1 LTSLSWFAVLQ
12 SLISAGLV
20 AVLWVLHARLGRRP
34 FFLWWG
40 WAWTMFAVYLLL
52 GVLTLPLSA
61 TWSLTVGAL
70 AFLATVCGYLQPALL
85 MVGVASLRSST
96 ERGDAPHPGTSTRVR
111 RWRTLGI
118 AAALAAGMVAFAVSL
133 ALPDALDSFAV
144 RVAPRAWALAA
155 AALVSV
161 AVFVQ
166 RGREQQSLACHV
178 TAISCLV
185 YSIVQAIYGVAM
197 TGRLVAG
204 AAGPFAAIFD
214 ADAALRPLLFLVDV
228 VSAYGICLGMVLL
241 LVEDFTRS
249 RRALEESLRRQRE
262 ALDENA
268 VLQAEIAER
277 RRVERALRDSEDRYR
292 DLVEHSEDLICTH
305 DLDGRILSIND
316 PPARILGYS
325 PGELGRMTIRQLLA
339 PDIKDRFDAYIDELR
354 RDGVARGLLAV
365 MTRRGDRRMWEF
377 RSTLRTDGVPVP
389 IVRGMAHD
397 VTERVKAER
406 ALRVS
411 EAKFAAAFRAS
422 PCSIAISTLDDGRV
436 IEINDACQRHTGY
449 HRSEVLGVTAQELG
463 LWIDPNDR
471 ADVVADLKAHAKVV
485 NREVRWRSKAG
496 DELTVLFSADTIVM
510 DGQPHV
516 LSVALDV
523 TAQRQVEVRHRAIL
537 RALPDWVFLMSAD
550 GVFLDCHVKD
560 REFLLAEPEDFI
572 GRHVTEVLPPEL
584 ASDLTRLFNHV
595 ARTDQ
600 PGTHEYFVPVAG
612 QIRYYEVR
620 AVRCNNRILTIVRD
634 VTEGKRAEHQARDL
648 RQELAHISRV
658 STLAALTGSLAHE
671 IRQPLAAIRTNAQAA
686 RRLIGQPGPDVAEL
700 GNALA
705 DIVAD
710 SQRANDVIERVSAL
724 LRRETSAHGPVD
736 VNAGLEE
743 VVKVLRADLVARRI
757 ALAVELEPDLPRVFG
772 DRVQLQQVALNLLM
786 NACDAV
792 EHQPDGSRRISLRTA
807 VDEDS
812 VVVSV
817 TDYGTGLTDEQ
828 VTRAFEPFYTT
839 RVNGMGLG
847 LPICQM
853 IMDLHDGILAADRN
867 GGQGMRFSFRLPALP
882 SAAAAVRHSA
892 GRGESTPRGD
902 DRVGLL

>member
-1 LTSLSWFAVLQ
+1 MTSLTWFAALQ

-40 WAWTMFAVYLLL
+40 WAWTVFAVYLLL
-52 GVLTLPLSA
+52 GALTLPLSA
-61 TWSLTVGAL
+61 TWSPAVGTL
-70 AFLATVCGYLQPALL
+70 AFLATICGYLQPALL
-85 MVGVASLRSST
+85 MVGVASLRSPNG
-96 ERGDAPHPGTSTRVR
+96 RGGAARPLGDTMPVPA
-111 RWRTLGI
+111 WRTLGI
-118 AAALAAGMVAFAVSL
+118 AAALVAATVIFLVSL
-133 ALPDALDSFAV
+133 GQTDPIDSFST
-144 RVAPRAWALAA
+144 RVAPRAWALAG
-155 AALVSV
+155 AALFSV
-161 AVFVQ
+161 VVFVR
-166 RGREQQSLACHV
+166 RGREIRSLACYV
-178 TAISCLV
+178 TAVSCLV
-185 YSIVQAIYGVAM
+185 YSFVQTVYGVAL

-204 AAGPFAAIFD
+204 AAAPFASIFD
-214 ADAALRPLLFLVDV
+214 DGAGLRPFLFLVDV

-249 RRALEESLRRQRE
+249 RLALEESLRVQRE

-268 VLQAEIAER
+268 VLQAEISER

-325 PGELGRMTIRQLLA
+325 PDELARMTVQQLLA
-339 PDIKDRFDAYIDELR
+339 PDIRDRFDAYIAEIGR
-354 RDGVARGLLAV
+354 KGIARGLLAV
-365 MTRRGDRRMWEF
+365 VTRGGDRRMWEF

-389 IVRGMAHD
+389 IVRGTAHD

-422 PCSIAISTLDDGRV
+422 PCSIAISTLEDGRV
-436 IEINDACQRHTGY
+436 IEINDACQQHTGY
-449 HRSEVLGVTAQELG
+449 RRTEVIGRSAQELR
-463 LWIDPNDR
+463 LWIDPRER
-471 ADVVADLKAHAKVV
+471 ADIVADLKEHGRVV

-496 DELTVLFSADTIVM
+496 DELTVLYSADTISM
-510 DGQPHV
+510 HGQAYM

-523 TAQRQVEVRHRAIL
+523 TAHRQVEVRHRAIL
-537 RALPDWVFLMSAD
+537 RALPDWVFLMSPE

-560 REFLLAEPEDFI
+560 REFLLAAPEDFV

-584 ASDLTRLFNHV
+584 AADLTRLFDQV
-595 ARTDQ
+595 ARRDQ
-600 PGTHEYFVPVAG
+600 PGTFEYFVPVGG

-620 AVRCNNRILTIVRD
+620 AVRCNDRILTIVRD

-648 RQELAHISRV
+648 RRELAHISRV

-686 RRLIGQPGPDVAEL
+686 RRLIGQPGHEVADL
-700 GNALA
+700 RDALA

-724 LRRETSAHGPVD
+724 LRRDTSEHDAVD
-736 VNAGLEE
+736 LNAGLDE
-743 VVKVLRADLVARRI
+743 VVKVLRADVVARRI
-757 ALAVELEPDLPRVFG
+757 SLAVDLEPNLPRVFG

-792 EHQPDGSRRISLRTA
+792 EHQPDEARRVSLSTS
-807 VDEDS
+807 VDEDW

-817 TDYGTGLTDEQ
+817 TDQGAGLTDEE
-828 VTRAFEPFYTT
+828 VGKAFEPFFTT

-853 IMDLHDGILAADRN
+853 IMHLHDGAIGAGRN
-867 GGQGMRFSFRLPALP
+867 GHGMRFSFKLPALA
-882 SAAAAVRHSA
+882 SADAGADAARPAM
-892 GRGESTPRGD
+892 RGES
-902 DRVGLL
+902 VNSM

>member
-1 LTSLSWFAVLQ
+1 MTSLSWFAVLQ

-20 AVLWVLHARLGRRP
+20 TVLWVLHARLGRRP

-61 TWSLTVGAL
+61 KWSPAVGTL
-70 AFLATVCGYLQPALL
+70 AFLATICGYLQPVLL
-85 MVGVASLRSST
+85 MVGVASLRSSVT
-96 ERGDAPHPGTSTRVR
+96 PERA
-111 RWRTLGI
+111 WRTLGI
-118 AAALAAGMVAFAVSL
+118 ASALVAAIVTFFASL
-133 ALPDALDSFAV
+133 ALHNAIDSFSL
-144 RVAPRAWALAA
+144 RLAPRAWALAA
-155 AALVSV
+155 AAIFSV
-161 AVFVQ
+161 VVFVR
-166 RGREQQSLACHV
+166 RGRETGSLACYE
-178 TAISCLV
+178 TAIACLV
-185 YSIVQAIYGVAM
+185 YSLVQAVYGVAA

-204 AAGPFAAIFD
+204 AAAPFAAIFND
-214 ADAALRPLLFLVDV
+214 EAALRPLLFLVDV

-268 VLQAEIAER
+268 VLQTEISER
-277 RRVERALRDSEDRYR
+277 RRIEQALRDSEDRYR
-292 DLVEHSEDLICTH
+292 DLVEHSEDLIATH
-305 DLDGRILSIND
+305 DLEGRLLTVND

-325 PGELGRMTIRQLLA
+325 PDELARMTIPQLLA
-339 PDIKDRFDAYIDELR
+339 PDTRDRFDAYIADLR
-354 RDGVARGLLAV
+354 RDGIARGLLAV
-365 MTRRGDRRMWEF
+365 MTRTGERRMWEF
-377 RSTLRTDGVPVP
+377 RSTLRTDGVPAP

-422 PCSIAISTLDDGRV
+422 PSSIAISTLEDGRV
-436 IEINDACQRHTGY
+436 IEINDACEQATGY
-449 HRSEVLGVTAQELG
+449 HRSEVIGRTSQELG
-463 LWIDPNDR
+463 LWIDQADR
-471 ADVVADLKAHAKVV
+471 ADMVAHLKQHGKVV

-496 DELTVLFSADTIVM
+496 DELAILFSADTISM
-510 DGQPHV
+510 DGQSYV

-523 TAQRQVEVRHRAIL
+523 TAQQQVEVRHRAIL

-560 REFLLAEPEDFI
+560 REFLLAEPEDFV

-584 ASDLTRLFNHV
+584 AADLTRLFDRV
-595 ARTDQ
+595 ARTDE
-600 PGTHEYFVPVAG
+600 PGTLEYFVPVARE
-612 QIRYYEVR
+612 IRYYEVR
-620 AVRCNNRILTIVRD
+620 AVRCNDRILTIVRD
-634 VTEGKRAEHQARDL
+634 VTEGKRAEQQARDL

-686 RRLIGQPGPDVAEL
+686 RRFIGQPSPDVAEL
-700 GNALA
+700 DHALA

-710 SQRANDVIERVSAL
+710 SQRANDVIEHVGAL
-724 LRRETSAHGPVD
+724 LKRDTSAHAEVD
-736 VNAGLEE
+736 LNAGLDE
-743 VVKVLRADLVARRI
+743 VVKVLRADLMARRI
-757 ALAVELEPDLPRVFG
+757 SLTVELEPDLPRVFG

-792 EHQPDGSRRISLRTA
+792 EHQPAEFRHVSLGTA
-807 VDEDS
+807 VDGDS

-817 TDYGTGLTDEQ
+817 TDHGIGLTDEQ
-828 VTRAFEPFYTT
+828 MALAFEPFYTT
-839 RVNGMGLG
+839 KVNGMGLG

-853 IMDLHDGILAADRN
+853 IMDLHDGSLGAERSA
-867 GGQGMRFSFRLPALP
+867 GHGMRFSFKLQAPA
-882 SAAAAVRHSA
+882 RHVA
-892 GRGESTPRGD
+892 IVEHQVARGDSTPRGD

>member
-1 LTSLSWFAVLQ
+1 MTSLTWFAVLQ

-20 AVLWVLHARLGRRP
+20 TVLWVLHARLGRMP

-40 WAWTMFAVYLLL
+40 WAWTAFAAYVLL
-52 GVLTLPLSA
+52 GALTLPLSA
-61 TWSLTVGAL
+61 TWTPAVGAL
-70 AFLATVCGYLQPALL
+70 AFLATVCGYLQPAFL
-85 MVGVASLRSST
+85 MFGVASLRSAT
-96 ERGDAPHPGTSTRVR
+96 MPVR
-111 RWRTLGI
+111 TWRTVGM
-118 AAALAAGMVAFAVSL
+118 AAALVAATVFFVASL

-155 AALVSV
+155 AAAFSV
-161 AVFVQ
+161 VVFVR
-166 RGREQQSLACHV
+166 RGRETRSLACQV

-185 YSIVQAIYGVAM
+185 FCLVQAVYGVAM

-204 AAGPFAAIFD
+204 DAAPFAALFD
-214 ADAALRPLLFLVDV
+214 GEAALRPFLFLVDV

-249 RRALEESLRRQRE
+249 RRALEESLRGQRE

-268 VLQAEIAER
+268 VLQAEIRER
-277 RRVERALRDSEDRYR
+277 RRVEEALRDSEDRYR
-292 DLVEHSEDLICTH
+292 DLVEHSEDLLCTH
-305 DLDGRILSIND
+305 DLEGRILSVND

-325 PGELGRMTIRQLLA
+325 ADELARCNIRQLLA
-339 PDIKDRFDAYIDELR
+339 PDTKDRFDAYIDGLR
-354 RDGVARGLLAV
+354 RDGVSGGLLAV
-365 MTRRGDRRMWEF
+365 MTRGGERRMWEF
-377 RSTLRTDGVPVP
+377 RSTLRTEGVPVP

-397 VTERVKAER
+397 VTERFNAER

-411 EAKFAAAFRAS
+411 EAKFAAAFRSS
-422 PCSIAISTLDDGRV
+422 PCSVAISAMEDGRV
-436 IEINDACQRHTGY
+436 IEINDACQQHTGY
-449 HRSEVLGVTAQELG
+449 HRSEIIGLNAEELG
-463 LWIDPNDR
+463 LWIDPLDR
-471 ADVVADLKAHAKVV
+471 ADMVADLKRHGKVV

-496 DELTVLFSADTIVM
+496 AELTVLFSADTIDM
-510 DGQPHV
+510 DGETHV

-523 TAQRQVEVRHRAIL
+523 TAQRQAEVRHSAIL

-550 GVFLDCHVKD
+550 GIFLDCHVKD
-560 REFLLAEPEDFI
+560 REFLLAAPEDFV

-584 ASDLTRLFNHV
+584 AANLTRLFEQV
-595 ARTDQ
+595 ARRDQ
-600 PGTHEYFVPVAG
+600 PGTFEYFVPAGG

-620 AVRCNNRILTIVRD
+620 AVRCTDRILTIVRD

-648 RQELAHISRV
+648 RQELAHMSRV

-686 RRLIGQPGPDVAEL
+686 RRIIGQADPDMPEL
-700 GNALA
+700 RDALG

-724 LRRETSAHGPVD
+724 LRRDTSAHAAVD
-736 VNAGLEE
+736 LNAGVDE
-743 VVKVLRADLVARRI
+743 VVRLLRADLAARRI
-757 ALAVELEPDLPRVFG
+757 SLHVELAPGLPRVFG
-772 DRVQLQQVALNLLM
+772 DRIQLQQVALNLLM

-792 EHQPDGSRRISLRTA
+792 EQQPDETRRISLRTA
-807 VDEDS
+807 VDDDS

-817 TDYGTGLTDEQ
+817 TDHGEGLTDEQ
-828 VTRAFEPFYTT
+828 LRRAFEPFFTT

-853 IMDLHDGILAADRN
+853 IMDLHDGTLGASRVP
-867 GGQGMRFSFRLPALP
+867 GHGMTFSFTLPALP
-882 SAAAAVRHSA
+882 SPAAPVDAPDA
-892 GRGESTPRGD
+892 RGD
-902 DRVGLL
+902 ERVGLLS

>member
-1 LTSLSWFAVLQ
+1 MTSLSWFAVLQ

-20 AVLWVLHARLGRRP
+20 TVLWVLHARLGRRP

-40 WAWTMFAVYLLL
+40 WAWTVFAVYLLL

-61 TWSLTVGAL
+61 KWSPAVGTL
-70 AFLATVCGYLQPALL
+70 AFLATICGYLQPALL
-85 MVGVASLRSST
+85 MVGVASFRSSMT
-96 ERGDAPHPGTSTRVR
+96 PVR
-111 RWRTLGI
+111 AWRTLGI
-118 AAALAAGMVAFAVSL
+118 ASALVAGTLIFLMSL
-133 ALPDALDSFAV
+133 ALHNAIDSFSL
-144 RVAPRAWALAA
+144 RLAPRAWALATA
-155 AALVSV
+155 VLFSAV
-161 AVFVQ
+161 VFVR
-166 RGREQQSLACHV
+166 RGRETGSLACYE
-178 TAISCLV
+178 TAVACLV
-185 YSIVQAIYGVAM
+185 YSLVQTVYGVAA

-204 AAGPFAAIFD
+204 AAAPFAALFD
-214 ADAALRPLLFLVDV
+214 DGAALRPLLFLADI

-249 RRALEESLRRQRE
+249 RRALEESLRLQRE

-268 VLQAEIAER
+268 VLQAEISER

-305 DLDGRILSIND
+305 DLEGRILSVND
-316 PPARILGYS
+316 PPARILGYA
-325 PGELGRMTIRQLLA
+325 PDELTRLTIRQLLA
-339 PDIKDRFDAYIDELR
+339 PEAKDRFDAYIAGLG
-354 RDGVARGLLAV
+354 RDGIARGLLAV
-365 MTRRGDRRMWEF
+365 MTRSGERRMWEF

-422 PCSIAISTLDDGRV
+422 PCSIAISTLEEGRV
-436 IEINDACQRHTGY
+436 IEINDACEQHTGY
-449 HRSEVLGVTAQELG
+449 HRSEVIGRTSLELG
-463 LWIDPNDR
+463 LWIDQADR
-471 ADVVADLKAHAKVV
+471 ADMVAHLKEHGKVV

-496 DELTVLFSADTIVM
+496 DELTVLFSADTIAM
-510 DGQPHV
+510 DGQSYV

-523 TAQRQVEVRHRAIL
+523 TAQQQVEVRHRAIL

-560 REFLLAEPEDFI
+560 REFLLAEPEDFV

-584 ASDLTRLFNHV
+584 AADLTRLFDRV
-595 ARTDQ
+595 ARTDD
-600 PGTHEYFVPVAG
+600 PGTLEYFVPVAG

-620 AVRCNNRILTIVRD
+620 AVRCNDRILTIVRD

-658 STLAALTGSLAHE
+658 STLAALTGSLSHE

-686 RRLIGQPGPDVAEL
+686 RRLIGQPSPDLAEL
-700 GNALA
+700 GHALA
-705 DIVAD
+705 DIIAD

-724 LRRETSAHGPVD
+724 LKRDTSAHAQVD
-736 VNAGLEE
+736 LNAGLDE
-743 VVKVLRADLVARRI
+743 VVKVLRADLMARRI
-757 ALAVELEPDLPRVFG
+757 SLTVELDPDLPRVFG

-792 EHQPDGSRRISLRTA
+792 EHQPDGSRRVALGTA
-807 VDEDS
+807 VDGDL

-817 TDYGTGLTDEQ
+817 TDHGVGLTEEQ
-828 VTRAFEPFYTT
+828 VTRAFEPFFTT
-839 RVNGMGLG
+839 SVNGMGLG

-853 IMDLHDGILAADRN
+853 IMDLHDGTLGADRRD
-867 GGQGMRFSFRLPALP
+867 GHGMRFSFKLPALP
-882 SAAAAVRHSA
+882 TDVATVERPAAH
-892 GRGESTPRGD
+892 GDSTTRGD
-902 DRVGLL
+902 DRVGVL

>member
-1 LTSLSWFAVLQ
+1 MTSLAWFAALQ

-20 AVLWVLHARLGRRP
+20 GVLWVLHARLGRLP

-40 WAWTMFAVYLLL
+40 WAWTVFAAYLLL
-52 GVLTLPLSA
+52 GALTLPLSA
-61 TWSLTVGAL
+61 TWSPAVGTL
-70 AFLATVCGYLQPALL
+70 AFLATICGYLQPALL
-85 MVGVASLRSST
+85 MVGVASLRSSRT
-96 ERGDAPHPGTSTRVR
+96 PERA
-111 RWRTLGI
+111 WRTLGI
-118 AAALAAGMVAFAVSL
+118 ATALVAATLVFVVSL
-133 ALPDALDSFAV
+133 ALPDALDSFSV
-144 RVAPRAWALAA
+144 RGAPRAWAMAA
-155 AALVSV
+155 AALFSV
-161 AVFVQ
+161 MVFVR
-166 RGREQQSLACHV
+166 RGRETRSLACYV
-178 TAISCLV
+178 TAVSCLV
-185 YSIVQAIYGVAM
+185 YSLVQSVYGVAL

-204 AAGPFAAIFD
+204 AAAPFAAAFD
-214 ADAALRPLLFLVDV
+214 DGAGLRPFLFLIDV

-249 RRALEESLRRQRE
+249 RRALEESLRLQRE

-268 VLQAEIAER
+268 VLQAEISER
-277 RRVERALRDSEDRYR
+277 RRVEQALRDSEDRYR

-325 PGELGRMTIRQLLA
+325 PDELARMTVRQLLA
-339 PDIKDRFDAYIDELR
+339 PDIRDRFDAYIAEIR
-354 RDGVARGLLAV
+354 REGHARGLLSV
-365 MTRRGDRRMWEF
+365 MTRAGERRIWEF
-377 RSTLRTDGVPVP
+377 RSSLRADGVPVP
-389 IVRGMAHD
+389 IVRGMAQD
-397 VTERVKAER
+397 VTERFKAES

-422 PCSIAISTLDDGRV
+422 PCSIAISTMEDGRV
-436 IEINDACQRHTGY
+436 IEINDACQQHTGY
-449 HRSEVLGVTAQELG
+449 LRSEVIGRTAQELG
-463 LWIDPNDR
+463 LWIDPADR
-471 ADVVADLKAHAKVV
+471 ADIVAHLKAHGKVV

-496 DELTVLFSADTIVM
+496 DELTVLYSADTISM
-510 DGQPHV
+510 DGHTYV

-523 TAQRQVEVRHRAIL
+523 TAHQQVEVRHRAIL

-560 REFLLAEPEDFI
+560 REFLLAEPEDFV

-584 ASDLTRLFNHV
+584 AADLTRLFDQV
-595 ARTDQ
+595 ARMDQ
-600 PGTHEYFVPVAG
+600 PGTFEYFVPVAG

-620 AVRCNNRILTIVRD
+620 AVRCNDRILTIVRD

-686 RRLIGQPGPDVAEL
+686 RRLIGQPGPDVDEL
-700 GNALA
+700 RDALG

-724 LRRETSAHGPVD
+724 LRRDTSAHAPVD
-736 VNAGLEE
+736 LNIALDE
-743 VVKVLRADLVARRI
+743 VVKVLRADLVARRVS
-757 ALAVELEPDLPRVFG
+757 LAVDLAPDLPRVFG

-792 EHQPDGSRRISLRTA
+792 EHQSDEQKRIGLRTT
-807 VDEDS
+807 VDDDS

-817 TDYGTGLTDEQ
+817 TDHGAGLADEE
-828 VTRAFEPFYTT
+828 VGRAFEPFFTT
-839 RVNGMGLG
+839 RINGMGLG

-853 IMDLHDGILAADRN
+853 IMDLHDGALGAARN
-867 GGQGMRFSFRLPALP
+867 DGHGMRFSFRLPALP
-882 SAAAAVRHSA
+882 GPSADTPVAVPARQ
-892 GRGESTPRGD
+892 GSTLFD
-902 DRVGLL
+902 

>member
-1 LTSLSWFAVLQ
+1 
-12 SLISAGLV
+12 
-20 AVLWVLHARLGRRP
+20 
-34 FFLWWG
+34 
-40 WAWTMFAVYLLL
+40 M
-52 GVLTLPLSA
+52 
-61 TWSLTVGAL
+61 
-70 AFLATVCGYLQPALL
+70 
-85 MVGVASLRSST
+85 
-96 ERGDAPHPGTSTRVR
+96 
-111 RWRTLGI
+111 
-118 AAALAAGMVAFAVSL
+118 SL
-133 ALPDALDSFAV
+133 ALPDAIDSFSV

-155 AALVSV
+155 ATVFS
-161 AVFVQ
+161 AVVFLR
-166 RGREQQSLACHV
+166 RGRETHSLACHV

-185 YSIVQAIYGVAM
+185 YSLVQTVYGVAL

-204 AAGPFAAIFD
+204 AAAPFAAVFD
-214 ADAALRPLLFLVDV
+214 DGAALRPLLFLVDV

-249 RRALEESLRRQRE
+249 RRALEESLRLQRE

-268 VLQAEIAER
+268 VLQAEISER

-316 PPARILGYS
+316 PPARILGYA
-325 PGELGRMTIRQLLA
+325 PDELARMTVRQLLA
-339 PDIKDRFDAYIDELR
+339 PEVRDKFDAYIAEIR

-365 MTRRGDRRMWEF
+365 MTRGGERRMWEF
-377 RSTLRTDGVPVP
+377 RSTLRTDGVPAP

-422 PCSIAISTLDDGRV
+422 PCSIAISTMEEGRV
-436 IEINDACQRHTGY
+436 IEINDACQQHTGY
-449 HRSEVLGVTAQELG
+449 HRSEVIGRTAQELG
-463 LWIDPNDR
+463 LWIDPAER
-471 ADVVADLKAHAKVV
+471 ADMVADLKEHGKVV
-485 NREVRWRSKAG
+485 NREVRWRSKGG
-496 DELTVLFSADTIVM
+496 DELTVLYSADTISM
-510 DGQPHV
+510 GGQSHV

-523 TAQRQVEVRHRAIL
+523 TAHQQVEVRHRAIL
-537 RALPDWVFLMSAD
+537 RALPDWVFLMSTD

-560 REFLLAEPEDFI
+560 REFLLAEPEDFV

-584 ASDLTRLFNHV
+584 AADLTRLFDQV
-595 ARTDQ
+595 ARMDQ
-600 PGTHEYFVPVAG
+600 PGTFEYFVPVAG

-620 AVRCNNRILTIVRD
+620 AVRCNDRILTIVRD

-658 STLAALTGSLAHE
+658 STLTALTGSLAHE

-700 GNALA
+700 RDALA

-724 LRRETSAHGPVD
+724 LRRDTSAHAPVD
-736 VNAGLEE
+736 LNAGLDE

-757 ALAVELEPDLPRVFG
+757 SLTVELEPDLPRVFG

-792 EHQPDGSRRISLRTA
+792 EHQPDETRRISLRTG

-817 TDYGTGLTDEQ
+817 TDHGDGLTDEQ
-828 VTRAFEPFYTT
+828 VRRAFEPFFTT

-853 IMDLHDGILAADRN
+853 IYGPARRHPRRSSQRRGRN
-867 GGQGMRFSFRLPALP
+867 AGSSFKLPALP
-882 SAAAAVRHSA
+882 RPTARPTRPCRWAPVARFVSASSSA
-892 GRGESTPRGD
+892 R
-902 DRVGLL
+902 LLDVLSGA

>member
-1 LTSLSWFAVLQ
+1 LTSLAWFAALQ

-20 AVLWVLHARLGRRP
+20 TVLWVLHARLGRLP

-40 WAWTMFAVYLLL
+40 WAWTAFAVYLLM
-52 GVLTLPLSA
+52 GALTLPLA
-61 TWSLTVGAL
+61 ANWSPAVGSL
-70 AFLATVCGYLQPALL
+70 AFLATLCGYLQPALL
-85 MVGVASLRSST
+85 IVGVASLRSST
-96 ERGDAPHPGTSTRVR
+96 ARGAGPRGLNTTPVR
-111 RWRTLGI
+111 TWRTLAI
-118 AAALAAGMVAFAVSL
+118 ASALVAATLAFVVSL
-133 ALPDALDSFAV
+133 ALPDALDSFSV

-155 AALVSV
+155 AAVFSV
-161 AVFVQ
+161 VVFVR
-166 RGREQQSLACHV
+166 RGRETRSLACHV

-185 YSIVQAIYGVAM
+185 YSLVQAVYGVAL
-197 TGRLVAG
+197 TGRLLGG
-204 AAGPFAAIFD
+204 ADAPFAAIFD
-214 ADAALRPLLFLVDV
+214 DEAGLRPFLFLVDV
-228 VSAYGICLGMVLL
+228 VSAYGIGLGMVLL

-249 RRALEESLRRQRE
+249 RRALEESLRLQRE

-268 VLQAEIAER
+268 VLQAEINER
-277 RRVERALRDSEDRYR
+277 RRVEQALRDSEDRYR

-305 DLDGRILSIND
+305 DLEGRILSIND

-325 PGELGRMTIRQLLA
+325 PDELARMTVRQLLA
-339 PDIKDRFDAYIDELR
+339 PDIRDRFNAYIAEIR
-354 RDGVARGLLAV
+354 REGHARGLVPV
-365 MTRRGDRRMWEF
+365 MTRGGERRIWEF
-377 RSTLRTDGVPVP
+377 RSSLRTDGVPVP
-389 IVRGMAHD
+389 IVRGMAQD
-397 VTERVKAER
+397 VTERAKAES

-422 PCSIAISTLDDGRV
+422 PCSIAISTIDDGRV
-436 IEINDACQRHTGY
+436 IEINDACQQHTGY
-449 HRSEVLGVTAQELG
+449 LRSEVIGRTALELG
-463 LWIDPNDR
+463 LWIDPADR
-471 ADVVADLKAHAKVV
+471 ADIVAHLKAHGKVV

-496 DELTVLFSADTIVM
+496 DELMVLYSADTISM
-510 DGQPHV
+510 DAQTYV

-523 TAQRQVEVRHRAIL
+523 TAHQQVEVRHRAIL

-584 ASDLTRLFNHV
+584 AADLTRLFDQV
-595 ARTDQ
+595 ARMDQ
-600 PGTHEYFVPVAG
+600 PGTFEYFVPVAG

-620 AVRCNNRILTIVRD
+620 AVRCNDRILTIVRD

-686 RRLIGQPGPDVAEL
+686 RRLIGQPGLDVDEL
-700 GNALA
+700 RDALG

-724 LRRETSAHGPVD
+724 LRRDTSAHAPVD
-736 VNAGLEE
+736 LNIALDE
-743 VVKVLRADLVARRI
+743 VVKVLRADLVTRRI
-757 ALAVELEPDLPRVFG
+757 TLAVELAPDLPRVFG

-792 EHQPDGSRRISLRTA
+792 EHQGEENRRISLHTS

-817 TDYGTGLTDEQ
+817 ADQGAGLTDEE
-828 VTRAFEPFYTT
+828 VARAFEPFFTT

-853 IMDLHDGILAADRN
+853 IMDLHDGALGAARN
-867 GGQGMRFSFRLPALP
+867 DGHGMRFSFRLPALP
-882 SAAAAVRHSA
+882 SPAAGTPVAVPA
-892 GRGESTPRGD
+892 TQGSTLFD
-902 DRVGLL
+902 